1 LFPWETT
8 GNLRLV
14 VVVVNIRGESN
25 ASFFTVTIAGA

>member
-14 VVVVNIRGESN
+14 VVNVLGERN
-25 ASFFTVTIAGA
+25 ASFFTVTIAAA